1 MQEQGKKFKEQLERG
16 KQEYREIEMNLESMM
31 IQVQEPPAIGSAKI
45 VCSYCH
51 HRGHR
56 NQMTKPCQLKK
67 CVDYT
72 FCGIKEKHPEYF
84 NKLNSLKVDL
94 KRKQKEIHE
103 LENQAKAMEDFSS
116 NNEFHFIKNLTPRLY
131 AVDPSYKTN
140 KPKLMRDVRMLR
152 NFLDG
157 KVPKVC
163 ADDPEQL
170 RILLAKCKK
179 NLRQVA
185 NSPDLFEEGETY
197 LCECRIL

>member
-1 MQEQGKKFKEQLERG
+1 
-16 KQEYREIEMNLESMM
+16 M

-56 NQMTKPCQLKK
+56 NQITKPCQLKK

-152 NFLDG
+152 NSLMEKFRKYVRMIPSSYEFSLQNAKKIFG
-157 KVPKVC
+157 KWP
-163 ADDPEQL
+163 
-170 RILLAKCKK
+170 ILLICSKK
-179 NLRQVA
+179 EKLMRV
-185 NSPDLFEEGETY
+185 
-197 LCECRIL
+197 